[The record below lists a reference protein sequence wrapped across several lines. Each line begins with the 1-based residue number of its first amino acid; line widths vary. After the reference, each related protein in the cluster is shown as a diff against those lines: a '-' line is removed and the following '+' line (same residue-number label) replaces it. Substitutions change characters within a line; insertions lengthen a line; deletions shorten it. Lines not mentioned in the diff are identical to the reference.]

1 MKKILFISN
10 ITKRITNFSLP
21 SIKASQNLGYEF
33 HFAAN
38 CSEFND
44 DPEKYG
50 VKLHHIDLD
59 RNPFSK
65 QNITAY
71 KQMLELIEKEK
82 FDVIH
87 CNTPIG
93 GVLGRL
99 CGKKAGVPKVIYTAH
114 GFHFYKGASVI
125 NRTVFKWAEM
135 WMAKYT
141 DALITINLE
150 DYESAQKF
158 NLRDNGK
165 VYYVPGV
172 GVDTTAIKNTNGKR
186 NELLNEINAKDDS
199 ILLISV
205 GELNIN
211 KNNSVIIDA
220 LKKLNNPSIH
230 YLLCGVG
237 DKECELKNKVKEY
250 GLNKNVHF
258 LGFRNDIPQL
268 LKSSDAYLLP
278 SYREGLSRSLME
290 AMSAG
295 LPCIVSEIRGNVDL
309 IVNRKGGFTHRPDDI
324 NQIYNALNSIIEDEG
339 IRNTMGHYNIDIV
352 KNFDVKNVKKVMEN
366 IYNEVLF
373 DGVLYKEEENNFCN
387 R

>member
-10 ITKRITNFSLP
+10 ISNKITNFSLP
-21 SIKASQNLGYEF
+21 SIYAAKNLGYEF
-33 HFAAN
+33 HMAAN
-38 CSEFND
+38 YSNFND
-44 DPEKYG
+44 NPEKYG

-59 RNPFSK
+59 RSPFSK

-71 KQMLELIEKEK
+71 RQMLELIEKEK

-114 GFHFYKGASVI
+114 GFHFYKGASFI

-150 DYESAQKF
+150 DYESAKKF
-158 NLRDNGK
+158 NLRNNGK

-172 GVDTTAIKNTNGKR
+172 GVDTTTIKNTNGKR
-186 NELLNEINAKDDS
+186 NELLIEINAKDDA

-205 GELNIN
+205 GELNTN
-211 KNNSVIIDA
+211 KNNSVIIEA
-220 LKKLNNPSIH
+220 LRKLNNPSIH

-237 DKECELKNKVKEY
+237 DKECDLKNKVKEY
-250 GLNKNVHF
+250 GLDKNIHF
-258 LGFRNDIPQL
+258 FGYRNGISRL
-268 LKSSDAYLLP
+268 LQSSDIYLLP
-278 SYREGLSRSLME
+278 SYREGLSRALME

-295 LPCIVSEIRGNVDL
+295 LPCIVSKIRGNVDL
-309 IVNRKGGFTHRPDDI
+309 IQEGVGGFLLAPNDTEGFAEKI
-324 NQIYNALNSIIEDEG
+324 NILASDKVLRERMKESNLETI
-339 IRNTMGHYNIDIV
+339 
-352 KNFDVKNVKKVMEN
+352 KKFDVENVNKEITN
-366 IYNEVLF
+366 IYFEVL
-373 DGVLYKEEENNFCN
+373 
-387 R
+387 